1 MFPPSFKSHYLTR
14 QFVPPQEDHR
24 MRSGLH
30 YLCFFEP
37 LKLFASLEVSLF
49 YKLENMKKI

>member
-1 MFPPSFKSHYLTR
+1 MFSPSFKSHYLTR
-14 QFVPPQEDHR
+14 HFVPPQEDHR
-24 MRSGLH
+24 MRSGPR

-49 YKLENMKKI
+49 YKLETDK